1 MKKKLARKIKQVWG
15 FIMILLVATASWGL
29 YGLFRLGVGSLLAK
43 IGIYNEVWQDVSIV
57 VIVLIL
63 LIGAGFGVF
72 KGLKKLLNG

>member
-1 MKKKLARKIKQVWG
+1 MKKKLERKIKQVWG

-29 YGLFRLGVGSLLAK
+29 YSLFRLGMGSLLGK
-43 IGIYNEVWQDVSIV
+43 IGIQNEVWQDVSIV

-72 KGLKKLLNG
+72 KGLKKLLNE